1 MSKFAQ
7 GKFSMKNPGKYI
19 GKKSPTYRSSW
30 EFAFMKLCD
39 EHPNVTQWAS
49 EAIQIPYRN
58 PITGKMTI
66 YVPDFFLNYTDKK
79 GKIIA
84 ELIEVKP
91 RNQTVMELARDQG
104 QKMQVIKN
112 QAKWSAASDW
122 CKQKRIRFRV
132 VTEEELFHNGSR

>member
-1 MSKFAQ
+1 MAKFAQ
-7 GKFSMKNPGKYI
+7 GKFPMKNPDKYI

-66 YVPDFFLNYTDKK
+66 YVPDFFLNYTDKN

-104 QKMQVIKN
+104 QKMQVVKN

>member
-1 MSKFAQ
+1 MAKFAQ
-7 GKFSMKNPGKYI
+7 GKFPMKNPDKYI

-66 YVPDFFLNYTDKK
+66 YVPDFFLNYTDKN

-104 QKMQVIKN
+104 QKMQVVKN

-122 CKQKRIRFRV
+122 CKHKRIRFRV

>member
-1 MSKFAQ
+1 MAKFAQ
-7 GKFSMKNPGKYI
+7 GKFPMKNPGKYI

-66 YVPDFFLNYTDKK
+66 YVPDFFLNYTDKN
-79 GKIIA
+79 GKIVA

>member
-1 MSKFAQ
+1 MAKFAQ
-7 GKFSMKNPGKYI
+7 GKFPLKNPSKYI

-66 YVPDFFLNYTDKK
+66 YVPDFFLNYTDKN

-104 QKMQVIKN
+104 QKMQVVKN

-122 CKQKRIRFRV
+122 CRQKRIRFRV
-132 VTEEELFHNGSR
+132 VTEEELFHNGNR